1 MNIATVILAIIFI
14 YVVNIL
20 FHKYSILLN
29 NNGEKHQNYTSGGK
43 VPLTGGIFLLALL
56 TLFFYNSKNEI
67 IIISLSFLFLLGI
80 SSDLKILN
88 SPRLRILFQA
98 IIVFSTIYIINLT
111 ILRTGIEFIDFILS
125 YHYFNLLFVTFCILI
140 VINGTNFIDGLN
152 GLAIGYYSIILY
164 QLVIMNFFISGE
176 FFSSQ
181 ESIILFIFFIIIFA
195 FNILNKMFI
204 GDSGS
209 YLLGFIFAIW
219 VVFLQHK
226 FVNISPFY
234 IILLLWYPCFE
245 NLFSIIRKNLISK
258 SAMRPDEDHLHQLI
272 FFYLKNKTRYSI
284 LKSNNLSS
292 TLIILYNILAISIA
306 TSNPYSTYLQIL
318 IIVFS
323 IIVYL
328 FFYLKLFF
336 FKYKKFNV

>member
-1 MNIATVILAIIFI
+1 MNITNAILAIIFI

-20 FHKYSILLN
+20 FQKNSILLN
-29 NNGEKHQNYTSGGK
+29 NNGEKHQNYTSDGK

-88 SPRLRILFQA
+88 SPRLRVLFQA
-98 IIVFSTIYIINLT
+98 IIVFSTIYILNLT

-176 FFSSQ
+176 FFF
-181 ESIILFIFFIIIFA
+181 ESRIYYIIFFFY
-195 FNILNKMFI
+195 NFI
-204 GDSGS
+204 C
-209 YLLGFIFAIW
+209 I
-219 VVFLQHK
+219 
-226 FVNISPFY
+226 
-234 IILLLWYPCFE
+234 
-245 NLFSIIRKNLISK
+245 
-258 SAMRPDEDHLHQLI
+258 
-272 FFYLKNKTRYSI
+272 
-284 LKSNNLSS
+284 
-292 TLIILYNILAISIA
+292 
-306 TSNPYSTYLQIL
+306 
-318 IIVFS
+318 
-323 IIVYL
+323 
-328 FFYLKLFF
+328 
-336 FKYKKFNV
+336 